1 MLTLYYKVI
10 KIINIVCRKN
20 NHFYPLHTHGV
31 PLIASGK
38 DMLTTQ
44 IFHSGA
50 NFPPRKGS
58 IRSDTQAMG
67 MPTYL
72 PQGIFLIKCSIFQ
85 MISSSG
91 NSPRTRIFRHTSH
104 QVVPHHSSNSPV

>member
-50 NFPPRKGS
+50 NFPQERAVYGQIPK
-58 IRSDTQAMG
+58 QWAC
-67 MPTYL
+67 
-72 PQGIFLIKCSIFQ
+72 QHIFLKGYS
-85 MISSSG
+85 
-91 NSPRTRIFRHTSH
+91 
-104 QVVPHHSSNSPV
+104 